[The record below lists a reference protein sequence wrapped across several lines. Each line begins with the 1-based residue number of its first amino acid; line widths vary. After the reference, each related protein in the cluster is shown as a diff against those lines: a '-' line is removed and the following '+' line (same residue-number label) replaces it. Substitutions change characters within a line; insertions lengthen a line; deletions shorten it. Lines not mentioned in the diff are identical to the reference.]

1 MTYGY
6 IRVSTESQSVENQRM
21 QIKKVC
27 KEKITWYAETIS
39 GTKEPDKRKLGELL
53 KTVGKGD
60 TIVVTELSRLG
71 RSLMMIMKVLDDCL
85 QRGITVKAIKEN
97 FTLDNSIG
105 CKALMFAFG
114 MSAEVERQL
123 ISERTRAGL
132 ERARRNGK
140 RIGRQVGEKPHYFKL
155 TPHKKK
161 IKQYMKEGRSLN
173 SMAREF
179 GVNWSTMKNF
189 CTVNIY
195 VPALRPLRKAPK
207 KHGHMSR
214 REAEWFKNHA

>member
-27 KEKITWYAETIS
+27 KDRITWYAETIS

-53 KTVGKGD
+53 KSVKKGD
-60 TIVVTELSRLG
+60 TIIVTELSRLG

-85 QRGITVKAIKEN
+85 NRGVKVKAIKEN

-140 RIGRQVGEKPHYFKL
+140 RIGRQPGEKPRYFKL
-155 TPHKKK
+155 TPHKDK
-161 IKQYMKEGRSLN
+161 IKRYMKEGRILN

-179 GVNWSTMKNF
+179 GVNWITMKNF
-189 CTVNIY
+189 CTVNIF
-195 VPALRPLRKAPK
+195 VPPLPALRNAPR
-207 KHGHMSR
+207 KHGHMTR